1 MKFIEN
7 SKLQHIWNGKEF
19 WNHEPIQIEKEEIR
33 ELKDHDV
40 MILRYAAMMLLAGN
54 EDNEVN
60 EDSMEGIEES
70 SAICDDRLYV
80 GDFEGIWM
88 DDNITLQYFY
98 MHKNNRI
105 CAATYDS
112 EKDDFQYWLIY

>member
-1 MKFIEN
+1 MKFIDN
-7 SKLQHIWNGKEF
+7 SELQYIWNGKEF

-33 ELKDHDV
+33 ELDDHDV
-40 MILRYAAMMLLAGN
+40 MILRYVAIELLAGN
-54 EDNEVN
+54 EDDEVN
-60 EDSMEGIEES
+60 EDSMEGIENTS
-70 SAICDDRLYV
+70 SICDNRLYV

-105 CAATYDS
+105 CAATYDN